1 MESSLEDRQWARIT
15 SAIGAVLFRGAL
27 DKRTFRE
34 DDVKRDHGKFA
45 EQSGGAAKTKEP
57 KAKKIPVEKKA
68 KTKKAAPKFDSALL
82 EQLRM
87 ALKDSPDLMNKVEA
101 LLGAAGASSGK
112 SSPSAGNRTIGEP
125 HKIVTPDGKIEIE
138 VQPEVVE
145 LADLIHAKGDL
156 QPRNRNTA
164 ESKTAIRERAAKLD
178 PEQLKPGRVS
188 DAGAPIVSKDGTVI
202 SGNGRTMSLREVYN
216 DPAFKAKAEAY
227 RQSLGDAAKGMK
239 QPVLIQR
246 MPDMDHKQLAEFADR
261 SNRSRIEGMSATER
275 AQRDAKAAGP
285 DIVGLYRGGDFT
297 SAENRPFMHA
307 FTQKAMAANER
318 AQFSKE
324 GRLTKEGHDRLSAAV
339 LASAYEDVDALSLML
354 ESTDDNVKSITN
366 AMKDTAGRFAELKA
380 GIKTGRILPEM
391 DVTAQIADAAKLV
404 SSLRKRGVSPA
415 SHFAQADAFS
425 RPDPMVEAIVKSFY
439 NDTLSKA
446 ISQQKITSILGAYA
460 EEAMKHEP
468 GGFLPDETKA
478 PDVLAAASRKVKA
491 ESASEPQDLFA
502 GNAGHEP
509 RNGEGRSGNGRQAA
523 RAAGGRTQSGKL
535 KKAA

>member
-1 MESSLEDRQWARIT
+1 MEHPNGSNGPGAHVK
-15 SAIGAVLFRGAL
+15 IGEGG
-27 DKRTFRE
+27 E
-34 DDVKRDHGKFA
+34 VKAGLGGKFNGENIRNVKA
-45 EQSGGAAKTKEP
+45 KNQPAAKSKAPP
-57 KAKKIPVEKKA
+57 KIDAE
-68 KTKKAAPKFDSALL
+68 TLGR
-82 EQLRM
+82 LRT
-87 ALKDSPDLMNKVEA
+87 ALKDHPDLMEKIESFIGGNS
-101 LLGAAGASSGK
+101 GHAASKSASK
-112 SSPSAGNRTIGEP
+112 ASAGSRTIGEP
-125 HKIVTPDGKIEIE
+125 HKIVTPDGKMEIE
-138 VQPEVVE
+138 VQPELVE

-164 ESKTAIRERAAKLD
+164 ESKTAIRERASKLD

-188 DAGAPIVSKDGTVI
+188 DAGAPIVSKDGTII
-202 SGNGRTMSLREVYN
+202 SGNGRTMSIRDVYN

-227 RQSLGDAAKGMK
+227 RESLGDAAKGMK

-297 SAENRPFMHA
+297 SPENRAFMHA
-307 FTQKAMAANER
+307 FTQKAMSANER

-324 GRLTKEGHDRLSAAV
+324 GRLTKEGSDRLSAAV
-339 LASAYEDVDALSLML
+339 LASAYDDVDALSLML

-366 AMKDTAGRFAELKA
+366 AMKDTSGRFAELKA
-380 GIKTGRILPEM
+380 GVKSGRILPEM
-391 DVTAQIADAAKLV
+391 DVTTQIADAAKLV

-415 SHFAQADAFS
+415 SHFAQIDAFS
-425 RPDPMVEAIVKSFY
+425 RPDPMVEALVKSFY
-439 NDTLSKA
+439 NESLSKA
-446 ISQQKITSILGAYA
+446 ISQQKITSILSAYA

-478 PDVLAAASRKVKA
+478 PDVLHAANRKVKA
-491 ESASEPQDLFA
+491 ENSSESQDLFA
-502 GNAGHEP
+502 SNAGHEP
-509 RNGEGRSGNGRQAA
+509 RNGEGRGGNGRQAA
-523 RAAGGRTQSGKL
+523 RKAGSGAKPSGKF